1 MNQDLRRKLDRIT
14 DILWGGGVTNPVTY
28 IEQISYLIYLKL
40 LDEEESSR
48 ELKARLLGKP
58 NNGNGRLLYPKQAE
72 RYRWTKWRFKSGP
85 DLRDY
90 VRDEVFPYMASLVKE
105 EPQIAEYFR
114 DAILEV
120 VDPNVLKQVVDEIDG
135 IDFAKLGTDVKGDIF
150 EYLLTHL
157 GQSALNGQ
165 FRTPRQIRTMM
176 VVMLDP
182 DLGDTIFDPA
192 CGTGGFLIDS
202 VEYILAKYS
211 TVPQEV
217 PIYGEEW
224 LDKLSI
230 EDRRMSIEKEN
241 HQSSIA
247 NYDPKSSIENH
258 KSKIENSSDTIINRK
273 SKIEN
278 AKKVYPTL
286 QTYRKGP
293 GEKIPDWGILERS
306 IYGIDVSRQMMRI
319 AMMNLVLHGIRKA
332 NVKRANALSDMGG
345 LSEDDLSRR
354 YKVILSNPPFAGVL
368 PKESIRKDLPTNSKK
383 SELLFLG
390 IMMEA
395 LAPGGQCAVVV
406 PEGLLF
412 GSTSAHIELRRKLI
426 EDFELLAVVSLPAGV
441 FKPYAGV
448 KTGILVFRKPLKID
462 DRRSKIKSI
471 AIQSSII
478 NQKSKIE
485 DSIANHQSKISNGKV
500 WFYEIRADGFDP
512 DKISGGGRPE
522 TPDRN
527 DIPDLLLKWT
537 EYKRS
542 GFKKIPG
549 VEAGTLL
556 PAGSE
561 ESRCWWA
568 TIESITGNDYNLAA
582 GRYKPQIA
590 EKSPD
595 EDPAELIR
603 EILVIEQVIT
613 NGLDKLLKEIETVE

>member
-1 MNQDLRRKLDRIT
+1 MNQDLRRKLNRIT
-14 DILWGGGVTNPVTY
+14 DILWAGGVTNPVTY

-48 ELKARLLGKP
+48 ELKARLMGKQT
-58 NNGNGRLLYPKQAE
+58 NGNGRLLYPKQAE
-72 RYRWTKWRFKSGP
+72 RFRWSKWRFKSGT
-85 DLRDY
+85 DLRDFA
-90 VRDEVFPYMASLVKE
+90 RDHVFPYMASLVKE

-114 DAILEV
+114 DAVLEI

-176 VVMLDP
+176 VEMVDP
-182 DLGDTIFDPA
+182 NLGDTIYDPA
-192 CGTGGFLIDS
+192 CGTGGFLIDA
-202 VEYILAKYS
+202 VEYILARYS
-211 TVPQEV
+211 TEPSEV

-224 LDKLSI
+224 LEKRDQTI
-230 EDRRMSIEKEN
+230 EE
-241 HQSSIA
+241 
-247 NYDPKSSIENH
+247 
-258 KSKIENSSDTIINRK
+258 
-273 SKIEN
+273 
-278 AKKVYPTL
+278 AKKEIPTL

-293 GEKIPDWGILERS
+293 GEKIPDWEILERS
-306 IYGIDVSRQMMRI
+306 IYGTDVSRQMMRI
-319 AMMNLVLHGIRKA
+319 AMMNLVLHGIRQA
-332 NVKRANALSDMGG
+332 NVKRANTLSDLGG
-345 LSEDDLSRR
+345 LTEDDLARR

-390 IMMEA
+390 VMMEA

-412 GSTSAHIELRRKLI
+412 GSTSAHVELRRKLV
-426 EDFELLAVVSLPAGV
+426 EDFDLLAVVSLPAGV

-448 KTGILVFRKPLKID
+448 KTGTLLFRRP
-462 DRRSKIKSI
+462 SS
-471 AIQSSII
+471 AI
-478 NQKSKIE
+478 NR
-485 DSIANHQSKISNGKV
+485 QSKIDNAKV
-500 WFYEIRADGFDP
+500 WFYEVRADGFDP

-527 DIPDLLLKWT
+527 DIPDLLGQWKL
-537 EYKRS
+537 YKDS
-542 GFKKIPG
+542 KFSNPPG

-556 PAGSE
+556 PPGSDE
-561 ESRCWWA
+561 LRCWWA
-568 TIESITGNDYNLAA
+568 TVKAVAENHYNLAA

-590 EKSPD
+590 EKAPD
-595 EDPAELIR
+595 DDPTQLIR
-603 EILVIEQVIT
+603 ETLAIEGDIA
-613 NGLDKLLKEIETVE
+613 NGLEKLLRELEMQS